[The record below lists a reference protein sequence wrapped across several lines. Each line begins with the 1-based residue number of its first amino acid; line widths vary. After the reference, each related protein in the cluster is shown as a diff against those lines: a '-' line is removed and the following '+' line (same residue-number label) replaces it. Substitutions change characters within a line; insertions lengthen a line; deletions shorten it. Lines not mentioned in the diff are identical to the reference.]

1 MADII
6 SEKDPRGIHVIC
18 SERQWAEH
26 IIAGHS
32 LMADNVESVAKT
44 IRDPD
49 VIYESHDSEPP
60 LDYREV
66 YVKKEKSA
74 TYYNSKAPYTKV
86 VTSTLGGAAEIITAF
101 NAKSLFGGMIEGEE
115 AIYIAERE
123 SEI

>member
-6 SEKDPRGIHVIC
+6 SEKDPRGIRVTC

-26 IIAGHS
+26 IIAGHA
-32 LMADNVESVAKT
+32 LMADNVESVANT

-49 VIYESHDSEPP
+49 AIYESHDSDPP

-66 YVKKEKSA
+66 YVKKEESA

-86 VTSTLGGAAEIITAF
+86 VTSALGGAAEIITAF

-123 SEI
+123 SEF

>member
-6 SEKDPRGIHVIC
+6 SEKDPRGIHVTC
-18 SERQWAEH
+18 SERQWAKH
-26 IIAGHS
+26 IIAGHA
-32 LMADNVESVAKT
+32 LMADNVESVANT

-49 VIYESHDSEPP
+49 AIYESHDSDPP

-66 YVKKEKSA
+66 YVKKEESA

-86 VTSTLGGAAEIITAF
+86 VTSALGGAAEIITAF

-123 SEI
+123 SEF

>member
-6 SEKDPRGIHVIC
+6 SEKDPRGIRVTC

-26 IIAGHS
+26 IIAGHA
-32 LMADNVESVAKT
+32 LMADNVESVANT

-49 VIYESHDSEPP
+49 AIYESHDSDPP

-66 YVKKEKSA
+66 YVKKEESA

-86 VTSTLGGAAEIITAF
+86 VTSALGGAAEIITAF
-101 NAKSLFGGMIEGEE
+101 NAKSLFGGMIGGEE

-123 SEI
+123 SEF